1 MMSFVFLG
9 MIFLSV
15 VFGFLTGRIGEVS
28 NAALDG
34 GMQAVTLCLKLI
46 GAMCLW
52 SGAMKVAE
60 HSGLTKRLAKALS
73 PLLRLLFKGV
83 RPGSKAAQA
92 ISMNMIANLL
102 GLGNAATPLGIAA
115 MRELSKDSPEPAIAS
130 NDMVTFVVLNTASI
144 QLIPTTIATLRLA
157 HGSAAPMEIMPA
169 VWLCSLLSVTVGIVM
184 AKILSNMQRGGSM
197 HAARH

>member
-15 VFGFLTGRIGEVS
+15 AFGFLTGRMGEVS

-34 GMQAVTLCLKLI
+34 GMQAVMLCLKLM

-60 HSGLTKRLAKALS
+60 RSGLTKRLAALLS
-73 PLLRLLFKGV
+73 PLLRLLFRGV

-92 ISMNMIANLL
+92 ISMNMIANFL

-115 MRELSKDSPEPAIAS
+115 MKELAKDSPETGTAS
-130 NDMVTFVVLNTASI
+130 NDMVAFVVLNTASI

-157 HGSAAPMEIMPA
+157 HGSASPMEIMPA
-169 VWLCSLLSVTVGIVM
+169 VWLCSLLSVTVGVVT
-184 AKILSNMQRGGSM
+184 AKVLAGIQRGGRT

>member
-52 SGAMKVAE
+52 SGVMKVAE

-92 ISMNMIANLL
+92 ISMNMIANFL

-115 MRELSKDSPEPAIAS
+115 MRELSKDSPEPGIAS

>member
-15 VFGFLTGRIGEVS
+15 AFGFLTGRMGEVS

-34 GMQAVTLCLKLI
+34 GAQAVTLCLKLM

-60 HSGLTKRLAKALS
+60 RSGLTKRLAALLS
-73 PLLRLLFKGV
+73 PLLKLLFRGV

-92 ISMNMIANLL
+92 ISMNMIANFL

-115 MRELSKDSPEPAIAS
+115 MKELAKESPETGTAS
-130 NDMVTFVVLNTASI
+130 NDMVAFVVLNTASI

-157 HGSAAPMEIMPA
+157 HGSASPMEIMPA
-169 VWLCSLLSVTVGIVM
+169 VWLCSLLSVTVGVVT
-184 AKILSNMQRGGSM
+184 AKVLAGIQRGGRT

>member
-15 VFGFLTGRIGEVS
+15 AFGFLTGRMGEVS

-34 GMQAVTLCLKLI
+34 GMQAVMLCLKLM

-60 HSGLTKRLAKALS
+60 RSGLTKRLAALLS
-73 PLLRLLFKGV
+73 PLLRLLFRGV

-92 ISMNMIANLL
+92 ISMNMIANFL

-115 MRELSKDSPEPAIAS
+115 MKELAKDSPETGTAS
-130 NDMVTFVVLNTASI
+130 NDMVAFVVLNTASI
-144 QLIPTTIATLRLA
+144 QLIPTTIATLRLT
-157 HGSAAPMEIMPA
+157 HGSASPMEIMPA
-169 VWLCSLLSVTVGIVM
+169 VWLCSLLSVTVGVVT
-184 AKILSNMQRGGSM
+184 AKVLASIQRGGRT